1 MLGEH
6 GLTLGQDPPQL
17 GVERRA
23 IHVPSRVVL
32 VGLTTE
38 IRMARNGSQFFEVP
52 KLKVLKIFLATS
64 AADSKGEGRHER

>member
-52 KLKVLKIFLATS
+52 N
-64 AADSKGEGRHER
+64 